1 MSDSTANAAIMAT
14 TANEIHVKCEAP
26 EEPSLEDTQQSPSL
40 KRRASTDQTDS
51 PEKRQR
57 IEVEAAET
65 TNDMGIDMQDFGL
78 DSCGFDFASLV
89 SDIAASVPQKS
100 NTTEGADLAPHSENG
115 AQVATSNNA
124 PNPAND
130 SSQTEQLENGHSSS
144 SEAQTQHDSSTLQKI
159 HLFTN
164 TEAQRQKE
172 QRDMAKLRENP
183 QLSIRILSLPI
194 LESLSVQILETLSEG
209 PYDNAVSI
217 VMNKDTA
224 RGQAY
229 HTLKGLFDTTK
240 RIYNDES
247 AFLDADELNI
257 RDYHQRT
264 IIRVA
269 NLATFVSCVFGGQ
282 DVGFYDLNK
291 HFINIWTPEGS
302 PFSKASGQLLLN
314 LKTQIF
320 VAAISQEEQDKT
332 NEETIADI
340 FTPGLAEFLASRH
353 DFPLNADELEFIRDI
368 DNRKEYLLQ
377 QGNDPVRIKELGDL
391 FNWETFLKS
400 TTVHLE
406 SYKPFALPYLQ
417 KHSLSVPDTASQIAI
432 NGNHKNG
439 DQNLSETDAIAA
451 EAERAAQLVLQSF
464 GYGNEGQ
471 YHQNN
476 QQNGYHPPPQPQSY
490 SAPPPQATYQ
500 VFYQSTAA
508 TPHHTQSESTSALYD
523 KARQAAAAKN
533 NPGQK
538 ARPGLPSQRRPWS
551 TEEEN
556 ALMAGLDTVKGP
568 HWSQILA
575 LYGSKGTVSEVL
587 KDRNQVQLKDK
598 ARNLKLFFLKSNIEV
613 PYYLQCVTGE
623 LKTRAP
629 SQAARKEAEERARLS
644 GDEEA
649 ARFHGV
655 MALASGMQSQS
666 QSHLAQTMN
675 GSGNVTPYQRT
686 PTPASASHHSP
697 HSPHSSPERLHVVD
711 PAQEQARE
719 GQEPYQQQQQQ
730 QQQQENIRLEELNT
744 EDRLVRALSGV

>member
-1 MSDSTANAAIMAT
+1 MPPTADEVHIKYEALEESNLEAI
-14 TANEIHVKCEAP
+14 P
-26 EEPSLEDTQQSPSL
+26 RSPSL
-40 KRRASTDQTDS
+40 KRRVSTDQIDS

-57 IEVEAAET
+57 VEVEAAEP
-65 TNDMGIDMQDFGL
+65 TNDMAIDMQDFGL
-78 DSCGFDFASLV
+78 DACGFDFATLV
-89 SDIAASVPQKS
+89 NDIAASVPQKS
-100 NTTEGADLAPHSENG
+100 HTSEGTNIASHSENVN
-115 AQVATSNNA
+115 QVATASD
-124 PNPAND
+124 PAND
-130 SSQTEQLENGHSSS
+130 PSQAHQLENGHSSS
-144 SEAQTQHDSSTLQKI
+144 SEALPQHDSTDMQK
-159 HLFTN
+159 T
-164 TEAQRQKE
+164 AQRQKE
-172 QRDMAKLRENP
+172 KRDIAKLQEDP

-194 LESLSVQILETLSEG
+194 LESLSLQILEILSEG

-217 VMNKDTA
+217 VMNKNTP

-229 HTLKGLFDTTK
+229 QTLKGLFDTTK
-240 RIYNDES
+240 HIYNDS
-247 AFLDADELNI
+247 SPFLDADELNI
-257 RDYHQRT
+257 RDYNQRT

-291 HFINIWTPEGS
+291 YFINVWTPEGR

-340 FTPGLAEFLASRH
+340 FMPGLAEFLAGRH
-353 DFPLNADELEFIRDI
+353 DFPLTTDELQFVRDI
-368 DNRKEYLLQ
+368 EHRKEYLLQ

-400 TTVHLE
+400 TTLHLE
-406 SYKPFALPYLQ
+406 SYKPFILPYLR
-417 KHSLSVPDTASQIAI
+417 KHSLSVPDTSPQSTTDGNQA
-432 NGNHKNG
+432 NGGH
-439 DQNLSETDAIAA
+439 NLSENDAIAA
-451 EAERAAQLVLQSF
+451 EAERAAQMVLQSF
-464 GYGNEGQ
+464 GYNSEGQ
-471 YHQNN
+471 YQQSS
-476 QQNGYHPPPQPQSY
+476 QQNSYHPPPQPQSY
-490 SAPPPQATYQ
+490 PAPAPHPPQATYQ
-500 VFYQSTAA
+500 AFYQSTAA

-675 GSGNVTPYQRT
+675 AGGNATPYQRT
-686 PTPASASHHSP
+686 PTPVSTAH
-697 HSPHSSPERLHVVD
+697 HSPHSSPETLHVVE
-711 PAQEQARE
+711 PEQAQRQE
-719 GQEPYQQQQQQ
+719 GQVQQQQQAGDV
-730 QQQQENIRLEELNT
+730 RLEEMNT